1 MKELRETRTKESMR
15 EGPGKHR
22 NLGSRK
28 KCVYKDNI
36 VSLQYCMGPLNVFI
50 KRGLYKE
57 ILV

>member
-36 VSLQYCMGPLNVFI
+36 VSTPL
-50 KRGLYKE
+50 
-57 ILV
+57 